1 MLPLLLQAGVDVFDK
16 FEALKSRPEE
26 SDVRQWQWV
35 AAALVVAFLIFAVHA
50 IWRGLS
56 SSFRARFGID
66 DRRGVS
72 TGVRRTE
79 VSLEEGA
86 TFSDPRGDWRDESGK
101 IVAEQVAFGLADLK
115 PGAALV
121 LAWTVDGLRCL
132 CAAQCME
139 IVGEKARI
147 KVKSES
153 TPLKGTIRVIVPE
166 RQGHMLLLECQVTEG
181 KSLIRELREC
191 DRELRARIHRRHR
204 VAVSLPA
211 AAARRGEETESGAAM
226 AVRINDFSLDGIGVL
241 SEGEIDRGQ
250 KLTLRTQLPG
260 YLDPLTVRV
269 EIAWVQRDLAD
280 LCRAG
285 ASVATGDLET
295 RGLVA
300 DYMHGL
306 EARDRT

>member
-1 MLPLLLQAGVDVFDK
+1 MSSLLLQVGVDVFDK

-56 SSFRARFGID
+56 SSFRARFGVD
-66 DRRGVS
+66 DRRGVPA
-72 TGVRRTE
+72 GLRRTLVE
-79 VSLEEGA
+79 LEEGA
-86 TFSDPRGDWRDESGK
+86 TFSDPQGEWRDDSGK
-101 IVAEQVAFGLADLK
+101 AVAEQVAFGLGDLK

-121 LAWTVDGLRCL
+121 LAWTLDGLRCL
-132 CAAQCME
+132 CTAQCME
-139 IVGEKARI
+139 VEGEKARI

-153 TPLKGTIRVIVPE
+153 TPLKGKVRVIVPE
-166 RQGHMLLLECQVTEG
+166 SQGHMLLLECQVADG
-181 KSLIRELREC
+181 KSLVRELVER
-191 DRELRARIHRRHR
+191 DRGLRSRIHRRHR

-211 AAARRGEETESGAAM
+211 AASRRGTEAEEGVAM
-226 AVRINDFSLDGIGVL
+226 AVRINDLSLDGIGVL
-241 SEGEIDRGQ
+241 SEGDIDRGQ

-300 DYMHGL
+300 DFMDGL